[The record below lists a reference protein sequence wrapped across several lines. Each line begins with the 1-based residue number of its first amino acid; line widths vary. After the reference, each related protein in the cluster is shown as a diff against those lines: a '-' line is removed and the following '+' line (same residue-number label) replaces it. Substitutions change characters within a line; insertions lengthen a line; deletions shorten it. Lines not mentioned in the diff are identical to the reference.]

1 MRFPIRRGGGED
13 MDGQKKEW
21 THIPVLAEET
31 VKLLTGGRTSGAF
44 HMIDCTLGCGGHS
57 ALVLH
62 QNPDAEILAL
72 DRDPQAI
79 VRGAAALEFAA
90 ERVFL
95 RQTDFAGMK
104 EAAAAVGWDRADAVL
119 MDLGV
124 SSPQIDDPKRGFSF
138 RFDGPLD
145 MRMDTSSTLTA
156 SRVLN
161 TYAPAELERVFR
173 EYGEIREARQ
183 LARAVAEARQNR
195 PLETTF
201 QLAALCDRVLRK
213 GLRKNGPPAPTLC
226 FQALRIEVN
235 DELGQLRK
243 ALETALE
250 MLTPGGILAVI
261 SFHSL
266 EDRIVKHFMAEM
278 AEKCKCPPDFPVCV
292 CGWKPKL
299 TVLTRRP
306 VTASPEE
313 LKSNPRAA
321 CAKLRAAARTA
332 DDRHSMNSEK

>member
-1 MRFPIRRGGGED
+1 MQEI
-13 MDGQKKEW
+13 KKEL

-31 VKLLTGGRTSGAF
+31 VRLLTGGRVSGAF
-44 HMIDCTLGCGGHS
+44 RMIDCTLGCGGHS
-57 ALVLH
+57 ALVLR
-62 QNPDAEILAL
+62 QDPDAEILAL

-104 EAAAAVGWDRADAVL
+104 NAAEAVGWDRVNAIL

-145 MRMDTSSTLTA
+145 MRMDSSSPLTA
-156 SRVLN
+156 SRLLN
-161 TYAPAELERVFR
+161 TASAQELEKIFR

-183 LARAVAEARQNR
+183 LAGAIVEARKTK

-201 QLAALCDRVLRK
+201 EFASLCDKVLRN
-213 GLRKNGPPAPTLC
+213 GARKNGPPAPTLC
-226 FQALRIEVN
+226 FQALRIAVN

-243 ALETALE
+243 ALDAALD
-250 MLTPGGILAVI
+250 LLVPGGILAVI

-278 AEKCKCPPDFPVCV
+278 SEKCKCPPDFPVCI

-299 TVLTRRP
+299 KVLTRKP
-306 VTASPEE
+306 LIAGPEE
-313 LKSNPRAA
+313 LKRNPRAA
-321 CAKLRAAARTA
+321 CAKLRAAERIE
-332 DDRHSMNSEK
+332 DKDQN